1 VTEVDEKLWLENI
14 QLRKQAHSYK
24 SLLARA
30 LAKQQ
35 EMEDQIEVLKAK
47 VAELQK
53 RLFGRKMQRG
63 CSSEAWLAKRGPRRC
78 RGQQR
83 GTRGHGRQP
92 RTTLPREE
100 VVVQAPEGPVVDGRN
115 AVGGVCQRGGQFSL
129 AELEKLRHWLSEGQC
144 HRSELA

>member
-1 VTEVDEKLWLENI
+1 MTEAEATLRLENI
-14 QLRKQAHSYK
+14 QLRKQARYYK
-24 SLLARA
+24 SLHARA

-35 EMEDQIEVLKAK
+35 ELEDQIEVLKAK
-47 VAELQK
+47 FAELQK
-53 RLFGRKMQRG
+53 RLFGRKRERV

-100 VVVQAPEGPVVDGRN
+100 VVVQAH
-115 AVGGVCQRGGQFSL
+115 
-129 AELEKLRHWLSEGQC
+129 KH
-144 HRSELA
+144 